1 MPGVPRGFSSGEGTL
16 SREGRNA
23 PSCPVCGSHAL
34 TPVFDPPLMQCRGC
48 GLVFRN
54 QAGGQEQVRGGFE
67 VIYGDPQ
74 NEQWVQERRHSLYE
88 EFLARCRPVPGKNR
102 LLDVGC
108 GSGKFL
114 RLARAANWDV
124 MGTEIAEAAVQ
135 AARAAGLSVRLASL
149 PTAELPESSFDVV
162 TLWNVLDFIP
172 DPLEHA
178 RAARRLLVPGG
189 LLVARVG
196 NLTFQSAVY
205 RASRR
210 LRPWPRLAAPLAK
223 QRFISQVGFNARSLR
238 CTLER
243 AGFERIE
250 ITNSSPSYGDP
261 YRTLPRGGDTA
272 LQAVKRLVYGAAWMM
287 AACSGG
293 RVLWGSSLLATA
305 LKGGGPAAS
314 GD

>member
-1 MPGVPRGFSSGEGTL
+1 MPGVPSGLSSGGGTL
-16 SREGRNA
+16 SREGRNS

-48 GLVFRN
+48 GLVLRN
-54 QAGGQEQVRGGFE
+54 QAGAQEQVRGGFE
-67 VIYGDPQ
+67 AIYRDPED
-74 NEQWVQERRHSLYE
+74 EQWVQERRRPLYE

-108 GSGKFL
+108 GSGVFL

-149 PTAELPESSFDVV
+149 PTADLPESSFNVV

-172 DPLEHA
+172 DPLEHL
-178 RAARRLLVPGG
+178 RAARRILVPGG

-205 RASRR
+205 RVSRR
-210 LRPWPRLAAPLAK
+210 LRPWPRLAALLAK
-223 QRFISQVGFNARSLR
+223 QRFISQVGFNARSLG

-250 ITNSSPSYGDP
+250 ISNSPPSYGDP

-305 LKGGGPAAS
+305 LKGGEPAAR

>member
-1 MPGVPRGFSSGEGTL
+1 MPGVPSGFSSGEGTL
-16 SREGRNA
+16 TREGRNA
-23 PSCPVCGSHAL
+23 PACPVCGSHVL
-34 TPVFDPPLMQCRGC
+34 TPVFDLPMMRCRGC

-54 QAGGQEQVRGGFE
+54 QAGAQEQVRGGFE
-67 VIYGDPQ
+67 VIYGDLED
-74 NEQWVQERRHSLYE
+74 EQWVQERRHPLYAA
-88 EFLARCRPVPGKNR
+88 FLARCRPVPGKNR

-135 AARAAGLSVRLASL
+135 AARAVGLSVRLASL
-149 PTAELPESSFDVV
+149 PTADLPECSFDVI

-172 DPLEHA
+172 DPLEHV

-189 LLVARVG
+189 LLVARVS

-205 RASRR
+205 RVSRR
-210 LRPWPRLAAPLAK
+210 LRPWPRLGAPVAK
-223 QRFISQVGFNARSLR
+223 QHFMSQVGFNARSLR

-250 ITNSSPSYGDP
+250 ISNSPPSYGDP

-272 LQAVKRLVYGAAWMM
+272 LQAVKRLIHGAAWMM

-293 RVLWGSSLLATA
+293 RALWGSSLLATA
-305 LKGGGPAAS
+305 VKGGGLAAR